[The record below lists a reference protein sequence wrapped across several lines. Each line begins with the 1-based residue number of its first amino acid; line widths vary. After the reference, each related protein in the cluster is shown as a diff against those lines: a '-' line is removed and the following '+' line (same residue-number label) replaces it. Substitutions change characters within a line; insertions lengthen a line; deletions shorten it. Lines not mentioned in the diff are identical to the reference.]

1 MKKAFTLA
9 EVLITLGIIGVVA
22 AMTIPSLINAYRERV
37 TVTKVQKAYS
47 LLSLAFKQ
55 ITEAYGVPPY
65 AYPGVE
71 NFNHSC
77 STCAAI
83 KRDLYKSQLGGEA
96 SNLSGLNYTV
106 YNLDGSKNLI
116 PVNNWPTLT
125 LNNGMTII
133 FSNDRICG
141 GYMLTP
147 GKQTAC
153 GMGSD
158 VVVDINGSNSG
169 PNTVGKDVF
178 GFTTALDG
186 IYPDGL
192 SSSSHDNTCALD
204 KSGLGCTYKILT
216 EKNMKYLK
224 QK

>member
-9 EVLITLGIIGVVA
+9 EVLITLGIIGVIA

-65 AYPGVE
+65 AYPGVQ
-71 NFNHSC
+71 NGASNCHSC
-77 STCAAI
+77 AYL
-83 KRDLYKSQLGGEA
+83 KRDLYKSQLKGESTKNGYIYKLDGTTYLVPQ
-96 SNLSGLNYTV
+96 SNLPA
-106 YNLDGSKNLI
+106 LI
-116 PVNNWPTLT
+116 
-125 LNNGMTII
+125 LNNGMSIT
-133 FSNDRICG
+133 FTHDRACG
-141 GYMLTP
+141 AAWLQT
-147 GKQTAC
+147 GKLTAC

-158 VVVDINGSNSG
+158 IVVDIDGPNHG
-169 PNTVGKDVF
+169 PNTFGKDIF

-186 IYPDGL
+186 VYPDGL
-192 SSSSHDNTCALD
+192 KGGYHDNTCALD
-204 KSGLGCTYKILT
+204 KSGMGCTYKILT

-224 QK
+224 KK

>member
-65 AYPGVE
+65 AYPGVQDGAA
-71 NFNHSC
+71 NCHSC
-77 STCAAI
+77 AYL
-83 KRDLYKSQLGGEA
+83 KRDLYKSQLHGE
-96 SNLSGLNYTV
+96 STMNGYI
-106 YNLDGSKNLI
+106 YKLDGSIFWTPQSHMPVLI
-116 PVNNWPTLT
+116 
-125 LNNGMTII
+125 LNNGMTIT
-133 FSNDRICG
+133 FGHDRACG
-141 GYMLTP
+141 KYILSA
-147 GKQTAC
+147 GKVAAC

-158 VVVDINGSNSG
+158 IIVDVNGQNHR
-169 PNTVGKDVF
+169 PNTFGKDLF

-192 SSSSHDNTCALD
+192 KGSYHDNTCALD
-204 KSGLGCTYKILT
+204 KAGYGCTYKILHD
-216 EKNMKYLK
+216 KNMKYLEK
-224 QK
+224 K

>member
-55 ITEAYGVPPY
+55 ISEAYGVPPY
-65 AYPGVE
+65 DYPGVQSE
-71 NFNHSC
+71 ETNC
-77 STCAAI
+77 LPCARI

-96 SNLSGLNYTV
+96 ITGNTKYFLYGGTQSTV
-106 YNLDGSKNLI
+106 YGEHPALQ
-116 PVNNWPTLT
+116 
-125 LNNGMTII
+125 LNNGMTIT
-133 FSNDRICG
+133 FWSDRYCG
-141 GYMLTP
+141 QNVYILQP
-147 GKQTAC
+147 GQYTAC
-153 GMGSD
+153 SMGSD
-158 VVVDINGSNSG
+158 IVVDIDGPNHG
-169 PNTVGKDVF
+169 PNTFGKDLF

-192 SSSSHDNTCALD
+192 KGSYNDETCDLE
-204 KSGLGCTYKILT
+204 KSGYGCTYKILT

-224 QK
+224 KK

>member
-9 EVLITLGIIGVVA
+9 EVLITLGIIGVIA
-22 AMTIPSLINAYRERV
+22 AMTIPSLINAYQERV

-65 AYPGVE
+65 DYPGVQSE
-71 NFNHSC
+71 GGNC
-77 STCAAI
+77 LQCDAI

-96 SNLSGLNYTV
+96 TTNADLYRLNGLGFSTKY
-106 YNLDGSKNLI
+106 DI
-116 PVNNWPTLT
+116 HPTLI
-125 LNNGMTII
+125 LNNGMAIV
-133 FSNDRICG
+133 FLGDRNCG
-141 GYMLTP
+141 KYILHA
-147 GKQTAC
+147 GKVAAC

-158 VVVDINGSNSG
+158 IIVDVNGQNHG
-169 PNTVGKDVF
+169 PNTFGKDLF
-178 GFTTALDG
+178 GFTTGLDG

-192 SSSSHDNTCALD
+192 KGSYHDGTCALD
-204 KSGLGCTYKILT
+204 NAGYACTYKILT

-224 QK
+224 KK